1 MTKNLYRELQC
12 NKAIAVIRTDEYSTA
27 KEISIAA
34 IKGGIKV
41 IEVTMTVPNAT
52 NLIMELKDEYKDIIV
67 GAGTVLREEELVDC
81 VNSNADFIVS
91 PCVDEKIIE
100 VAKKLNTIIIP
111 GVMTITELNK
121 AYFMGIRYLKVFP
134 GNVVGKDFIKA
145 AKSIYKDISIM
156 PTGGVNNSN
165 VLEWLQ
171 SGADSFGIG
180 SDLNKIYNQ
189 NGVDGIIEYC
199 RNLNKLIKENIKK

>member
-52 NLIMELKDEYKDIIV
+52 NLIMELKDTYKDIIV